1 MSFLTKIFGTKS
13 GREIKKISPLIQ
25 DINSI
30 YDTLNDKNEDYLIK
44 RTKELRD
51 EVIKKISEQET
62 KQLENLEDK
71 KEIQKIRKE
80 IENNI
85 LSNVLPEAFAL
96 VKHACRLLCGKKWD
110 VVGQNIDWEMIP
122 YDEQLVGG
130 VVLHQG
136 KISEMKTGEGK
147 TLVATMPIY
156 LNALSGRGVHVV
168 TVNDY
173 LAQRDAEWMGKVF
186 ETLGMSVGY
195 ILNSMTPEERKKAY
209 NCDVTYGTN
218 NEFGFDYLRDNMT
231 IDSEHLV
238 QRLHHY
244 AVIDEVDSV
253 LIDEA
258 RTPLIISGP
267 VETTINQSY
276 IDLRRPVQSLV
287 HQQNQLVSELVRK
300 AEDCLKLEKPS
311 QEDLNNAG
319 TLLLKAKRGLPK
331 HRMLQ
336 KLFQEQGNLKLANSV
351 ESGYIAEK
359 KLHELDED
367 LYFAIDEHSNSV
379 DLSDKGREFL
389 SPDNPETF
397 TIPDLGEMLSDI
409 DDDSSLSDSQK
420 KLNKEKSYQL
430 HSQRSSKIHYLN
442 QLLKAY
448 TLFTK
453 DIEYVVQNGQVL
465 IVDEFTGRILP
476 GRRFSGGL
484 HQALE
489 AKENVKIEKET
500 QTLASITIQNYFR
513 MYDKLSGMTGTADT
527 EAAEFEKIYN
537 LGVTVIP
544 THKPIIRKD
553 NDDAIYKNKRAKYK
567 AVINEVSDYFKNGQP
582 VLIGTISVEVS
593 ELLSKML
600 KQKGIPHNVLN
611 AKQHQSEAEI
621 VAKAGLKKAITIATN
636 MAGRGT
642 DIKLGSGVE
651 KLGGL
656 HIIGTSRHESRR
668 IDLQLRGRSGRQGD
682 NGSSKFYVSLE
693 DDLMRLFN
701 MDAVA
706 GVMDR
711 MSYDEDQELSAG
723 LLNRAVSNAQKK
735 VEERNFGIR
744 KHLLEYDD
752 VLNQQREIIY
762 DLRNKALLSESI
774 KPSVEEFIYDFVYN
788 IFDNLDIKDINN
800 WDWQALNQDLMSHLL
815 IEIDESSLKNS
826 QDKEQIVETVYNLAM
841 DYYTEKE
848 QLIPLELLRKLEKFI
863 VLRTIDEKW
872 RNHLL
877 AMDQLREG
885 IGLRAFGQKNPLI
898 EYKSEAYTFFQE
910 LMINLQSS
918 VIQRIFH
925 AQIQDSSN
933 QQQENPLEKNIN
945 LSHPDVE
952 SIPPADVESI
962 PPSVDEPSKKQD
974 IVNIPKVNSEEKIGR
989 NQKIKVR
996 NSNGDEIEIKF
1007 KKLASYIEKGYQRV
1021 E

>member
-1 MSFLTKIFGTKS
+1 
-13 GREIKKISPLIQ
+13 
-25 DINSI
+25 
-30 YDTLNDKNEDYLIK
+30 
-44 RTKELRD
+44 
-51 EVIKKISEQET
+51 
-62 KQLENLEDK
+62 
-71 KEIQKIRKE
+71 
-80 IENNI
+80 
-85 LSNVLPEAFAL
+85 
-96 VKHACRLLCGKKWD
+96 
-110 VVGQNIDWEMIP
+110 
-122 YDEQLVGG
+122 
-130 VVLHQG
+130 
-136 KISEMKTGEGK
+136 
-147 TLVATMPIY
+147 
-156 LNALSGRGVHVV
+156 
-168 TVNDY
+168 
-173 LAQRDAEWMGKVF
+173 
-186 ETLGMSVGY
+186 
-195 ILNSMTPEERKKAY
+195 
-209 NCDVTYGTN
+209 
-218 NEFGFDYLRDNMT
+218 
-231 IDSEHLV
+231 
-238 QRLHHY
+238 
-244 AVIDEVDSV
+244 
-253 LIDEA
+253 
-258 RTPLIISGP
+258 
-267 VETTINQSY
+267 
-276 IDLRRPVQSLV
+276 
-287 HQQNQLVSELVRK
+287 
-300 AEDCLKLEKPS
+300 
-311 QEDLNNAG
+311 
-319 TLLLKAKRGLPK
+319 
-331 HRMLQ
+331 
-336 KLFQEQGNLKLANSV
+336 
-351 ESGYIAEK
+351 
-359 KLHELDED
+359 
-367 LYFAIDEHSNSV
+367 
-379 DLSDKGREFL
+379 
-389 SPDNPETF
+389 
-397 TIPDLGEMLSDI
+397 
-409 DDDSSLSDSQK
+409 
-420 KLNKEKSYQL
+420 
-430 HSQRSSKIHYLN
+430 
-442 QLLKAY
+442 
-448 TLFTK
+448 
-453 DIEYVVQNGQVL
+453 
-465 IVDEFTGRILP
+465 
-476 GRRFSGGL
+476 
-484 HQALE
+484 
-489 AKENVKIEKET
+489 
-500 QTLASITIQNYFR
+500 
-513 MYDKLSGMTGTADT
+513 
-527 EAAEFEKIYN
+527 
-537 LGVTVIP
+537 
-544 THKPIIRKD
+544 
-553 NDDAIYKNKRAKYK
+553 
-567 AVINEVSDYFKNGQP
+567 
-582 VLIGTISVEVS
+582 
-593 ELLSKML
+593 ML

-621 VAKAGLKKAITIATN
+621 VANAGLKKAITIATN

-826 QDKEQIVETVYNLAM
+826 QDKEQIVETVYNLAI

-952 SIPPADVESI
+952 SIPPADVESV

>member
-1 MSFLTKIFGTKS
+1 MSLLTKIFGTKS
-13 GREIKKISPLIQ
+13 GREIKRIKPLVDQ
-25 DINSI
+25 INAL
-30 YDTLNDKNEDYLIK
+30 YDSLEGKNESYLTE
-44 RTKELRD
+44 RTRQLQQVVQE
-51 EVIKKISEQET
+51 KIQTIED
-62 KQLENLEDK
+62 KQLKDVTDR
-71 KEIQKIRKE
+71 KEIQKIRTVIEKE
-80 IENNI
+80 ILDDI
-85 LSNVLPEAFAL
+85 LVEAFAL
-96 VKHACRLLCGKKWD
+96 VKHASRLLCGKEWIA
-110 VVGQNIDWEMIP
+110 VGQKIQWEMIP

-173 LAQRDAEWMGKVF
+173 LAQRDSEWMGKVF
-186 ETLGMSVGY
+186 EMLGMSVGH
-195 ILNSMTPEERKKAY
+195 ILNSMNPDQRKAAY
-209 NCDVTYGTN
+209 NCDITYGTN

-231 IDSEHLV
+231 IDAEYLV
-238 QRLHHY
+238 QRPHHY
-244 AVIDEVDSV
+244 AIVDEVDSV
-253 LIDEA
+253 LVDEA

-267 VETTINQSY
+267 VETKINQSY
-276 IDLRRPVQSLV
+276 VDLSAPVKSLV
-287 HQQNQLVSELVRK
+287 RQQRELVSELVNQ
-300 AEDCLKLEKPS
+300 AEKILRIDSPS
-311 QEDLNNAG
+311 ENQLYDAG
-319 TLLLKAKRGLPK
+319 LLLLKAKKGLPK
-331 HRMLQ
+331 DNKLQ
-336 KLFQEQGNLKLANSV
+336 ELFQEQGTLKLMNSV
-351 ESGYIAEK
+351 ESEYIADK

-367 LYFAIDEHSNSV
+367 LYFAIDEQSNSV
-379 DLSDKGREFL
+379 DLSDKGRIAL
-389 SPDNPETF
+389 SPDNVEAF

-409 DDDSSLSDSQK
+409 DESDLSDDQK
-420 KLNKEKSYQL
+420 KLNKEKAYQL

-448 TLFTK
+448 TLFDK
-453 DIEYVVQNGQVL
+453 DVEYVVQNGQVL
-465 IVDEFTGRILP
+465 IVDEFTGRVLP

-544 THKPIIRKD
+544 THRPIIRED
-553 NDDAIYKNKRAKYK
+553 FNDVIYKSMHAKYK
-567 AVINEVSDYFKNGQP
+567 AVINEVSDYFKKGQP

-621 VAKAGLKKAITIATN
+621 VAQAGLKNAITIATN

-642 DIKLGSGVE
+642 DIKLGPGVE

-656 HIIGTSRHESRR
+656 HIIGTARHESRR

-682 NGSSKFYVSLE
+682 SGSSKFYISLE

-701 MDAVA
+701 MDKLASY
-706 GVMDR
+706 MDR
-711 MSYDEDQELSAG
+711 LAMEEDQELSAG
-723 LLNRAVSNAQKK
+723 MLNRGVSNAQKK
-735 VEERNFGIR
+735 VEERNFGMR

-762 DLRNKALLSESI
+762 ELRNKALLSDSI
-774 KPSVEEFIYDFVYN
+774 KSSINEFIDDFIYDLFEP
-788 IFDNLDIKDINN
+788 LDIKNIKD
-800 WDWQALNQDLMSHLL
+800 WDWPALNQELNAHLL
-815 IEIDESSLKNS
+815 IEINQSDFEGKSN
-826 QDKEQIVETVYNLAM
+826 KEEILNTILGKALEYYNK
-841 DYYTEKE
+841 KE
-848 QLIPLELLRKLEKFI
+848 EIIPEELLRKLEKFV

-877 AMDQLREG
+877 GMDQLREG

-898 EYKSEAYTFFQE
+898 EYKAEAYNFFQD
-910 LMINLQSS
+910 LMASLRASI
-918 VIQRIFH
+918 VQRVYH
-925 AQIQDSSN
+925 AQISEN
-933 QQQENPLEKNIN
+933 VRPQETAPLQKNIQ
-945 LSHPDVE
+945 LTHPDA
-952 SIPPADVESI
+952 SPDT
-962 PPSVDEPSKKQD
+962 PSEP
-974 IVNIPKVNSEEKIGR
+974 INIPESNVEEKIGR
-989 NQKIKVR
+989 NDKIKVL
-996 NSNGDEIEIKF
+996 SPAGEEIEIKF
-1007 KKLASYIEKGYQRV
+1007 KKLESYLLKGYTRV
-1021 E
+1021 

>member
-1 MSFLTKIFGTKS
+1 MSLLTKIFGTKS
-13 GREIKKISPLIQ
+13 GREIKRIKPLVDQ
-25 DINSI
+25 INAL
-30 YDTLNDKNEDYLIK
+30 YDSLEGKNESYLTE
-44 RTKELRD
+44 RTRQLQQVVQE
-51 EVIKKISEQET
+51 KIQTRED
-62 KQLENLEDK
+62 KQLKDVTDR
-71 KEIQKIRKE
+71 KEIQKIRTVIEKE
-80 IENNI
+80 ILDDI
-85 LSNVLPEAFAL
+85 LVEAFAL
-96 VKHACRLLCGKKWD
+96 VKHASRLLCGKEWIA
-110 VVGQNIDWEMIP
+110 VGQKIQWEMIP

-173 LAQRDAEWMGKVF
+173 LAQRDSEWMGKVF
-186 ETLGMSVGY
+186 EMLGMSVGH
-195 ILNSMTPEERKKAY
+195 ILNSMNPDQRKAAY
-209 NCDVTYGTN
+209 NCDITYGTN

-231 IDSEHLV
+231 IDAEYLV
-238 QRLHHY
+238 QRPHHY
-244 AVIDEVDSV
+244 AIVDEVDSV
-253 LIDEA
+253 LVDEA

-267 VETTINQSY
+267 VETKINQSY
-276 IDLRRPVQSLV
+276 VDLSAPVKSLV
-287 HQQNQLVSELVRK
+287 RQQRELVSELVNQ
-300 AEDCLKLEKPS
+300 AEKILRIDSPS
-311 QEDLNNAG
+311 ENQLYDAG
-319 TLLLKAKRGLPK
+319 LLLLKAKKGLPK
-331 HRMLQ
+331 DNKLQ
-336 KLFQEQGNLKLANSV
+336 ELFQEQGTLKLMNSV
-351 ESGYIAEK
+351 ESEYIADK

-367 LYFAIDEHSNSV
+367 LYFAIDEQSNSV
-379 DLSDKGREFL
+379 DLSDKGRIAL
-389 SPDNPETF
+389 SPDNVEAF

-409 DDDSSLSDSQK
+409 DESDLSDDQK
-420 KLNKEKSYQL
+420 KLNKEKAYQL

-448 TLFTK
+448 TLFDK
-453 DIEYVVQNGQVL
+453 DVEYVVQNGQVL
-465 IVDEFTGRILP
+465 IVDEFTGRVLP

-544 THKPIIRKD
+544 THRPIIRED
-553 NDDAIYKNKRAKYK
+553 FNDVIYKSMHAKYK
-567 AVINEVSDYFKNGQP
+567 AVINEVSDYFKKGQP

-621 VAKAGLKKAITIATN
+621 VAQAGLKNAITIATN

-642 DIKLGSGVE
+642 DIKLGPGVE

-656 HIIGTSRHESRR
+656 HIIGTARHESRR

-682 NGSSKFYVSLE
+682 SGSSKFYISLE

-701 MDAVA
+701 MDKLASY
-706 GVMDR
+706 MDR
-711 MSYDEDQELSAG
+711 LAMEEDQELSAG
-723 LLNRAVSNAQKK
+723 MLNRGVSNAQKK
-735 VEERNFGIR
+735 VEERNFGMR

-762 DLRNKALLSESI
+762 ELRNKALLSDSI
-774 KPSVEEFIYDFVYN
+774 KSSINEFIDDFIYDLFEP
-788 IFDNLDIKDINN
+788 LDIKNIKD
-800 WDWQALNQDLMSHLL
+800 WDWPALNQELNAHLL
-815 IEIDESSLKNS
+815 IEVNQSDFEGKSNKEEILNTIL
-826 QDKEQIVETVYNLAM
+826 DKALEYYNK
-841 DYYTEKE
+841 KE
-848 QLIPLELLRKLEKFI
+848 EIIPEELLRKLEKFV

-877 AMDQLREG
+877 GMDQLREG

-898 EYKSEAYTFFQE
+898 EYKAEAYNFFQD
-910 LMINLQSS
+910 LMASLRASI
-918 VIQRIFH
+918 VQRVYH
-925 AQIQDSSN
+925 AQISEN
-933 QQQENPLEKNIN
+933 VRPQETAPLQKNIQ
-945 LSHPDVE
+945 LTHPDA
-952 SIPPADVESI
+952 SPDT
-962 PPSVDEPSKKQD
+962 PSEP
-974 IVNIPKVNSEEKIGR
+974 INIPESNVEEKIGR
-989 NQKIKVR
+989 NDKIKVL
-996 NSNGDEIEIKF
+996 SPAGEEIEIKF
-1007 KKLASYIEKGYQRV
+1007 KKLESYLLKGYTRV
-1021 E
+1021 